1 MGAATTSTPWTC
13 WWSSRDRFTSWIVA
27 TWTSSA
33 CTHSIK
39 PAPTLSS
46 VQRKICTSYAMFP
59 NRRSRHRSL
68 QRSHRTTWRVLLAQ
82 GFPRQIALGPFL
94 RQRTGSSVLFPNQSS
109 PAPGANYLPTLQD
122 ALAGR
127 IILQMD
133 QAASANQALLRK
145 LDERSQD
152 SGLDRGVRLRA
163 GGDLEK
169 GASTT
174 AKFTQHFTNFKRE
187 HV

>member
-1 MGAATTSTPWTC
+1 MQVTLKSVESLPFRAGP
-13 WWSSRDRFTSWIVA
+13 RI
-27 TWTSSA
+27 
-33 CTHSIK
+33 THSIK

-46 VQRKICTSYAMFP
+46 VQRKIYTSYAMFP
-59 NRRSRHRSL
+59 NRSIPTPVFAAITS
-68 QRSHRTTWRVLLAQ
+68 TTWRVLLAQ
-82 GFPRQIALGPFL
+82 GFPRQTTLGPIL

-127 IILQMD
+127 TVLQVD

-163 GGDLEK
+163 GGDLEE

-187 HV
+187 HF

>member
-1 MGAATTSTPWTC
+1 MGAATTSTPWT
-13 WWSSRDRFTSWIVA
+13 WW
-27 TWTSSA
+27 
-33 CTHSIK
+33 
-39 PAPTLSS
+39 
-46 VQRKICTSYAMFP
+46 
-59 NRRSRHRSL
+59 
-68 QRSHRTTWRVLLAQ
+68 VLLAQ
-82 GFPRQIALGPFL
+82 EFPRQTALGPFL

-109 PAPGANYLPTLQD
+109 RTPGANYLPTLQD

-145 LDERSQD
+145 LHERSQD

-169 GASTT
+169 RSLNYRKVYT
-174 AKFTQHFTNFKRE
+174 AF
-187 HV
+187 